1 MHKEHLEKYLF
12 HSECSTIMLLLLFS
26 DWETQ
31 FFASVSALDHTSF
44 RMCPLPGY
52 AQSGVLMGVGVAIGR
67 KWEEREQGSLW
78 VKTLA
83 NDSRWAGS
91 TQGGSW
97 QQVAETKL
105 LGVPSLGGSP
115 PRPRH
120 LARPGAGRVRASA
133 VNEPLRCRVKGKHC
147 GPEVRTSGTP
157 TLHPPLLCIRGDLH
171 AVSGHSCP
179 HL

>member
-1 MHKEHLEKYLF
+1 
-12 HSECSTIMLLLLFS
+12 MLLLFFS

-44 RMCPLPGY
+44 RTCPLPGY
-52 AQSGVLMGVGVAIGR
+52 LQSGVLTGVWSQEGNG
-67 KWEEREQGSLW
+67 KRENKGHSGSRCW
-78 VKTLA
+78 PES

-91 TQGGSW
+91 TQGRGW

-115 PRPRH
+115 PLPQH
-120 LARPGAGRVRASA
+120 LARPGAGRVNASA
-133 VNEPLRCRVKGKHC
+133 VNEWLRCRVKGKHC

-157 TLHPPLLCIRGDLH
+157 TLHPPLLSIQGDLH

>member
-26 DWETQ
+26 NWETQ

-83 NDSRWAGS
+83 RE
-91 TQGGSW
+91 Q
-97 QQVAETKL
+97 
-105 LGVPSLGGSP
+105 
-115 PRPRH
+115 
-120 LARPGAGRVRASA
+120 
-133 VNEPLRCRVKGKHC
+133 
-147 GPEVRTSGTP
+147 
-157 TLHPPLLCIRGDLH
+157 
-171 AVSGHSCP
+171 
-179 HL
+179 